1 MISLIDF
8 DINIKKPWVIS
19 VVLAPL
25 FVQRDVV
32 ADVPGIQLV
41 LEKGQNL
48 YCRIW
53 CRCFRIICH

>member
-25 FVQRDVV
+25 FVQRNVV

-41 LEKGQNL
+41 LENGQIL
-48 YCRIW
+48 YFEFCRACVRVI
-53 CRCFRIICH
+53 FY

>member
-1 MISLIDF
+1 MIFSLIDF

-25 FVQRDVV
+25 FVQRYVV

-41 LEKGQNL
+41 LGKGQNL
-48 YCRIW
+48 YCR
-53 CRCFRIICH
+53 F